1 MANTPSPALRD
12 LPAAERPR
20 ERLIVYGEAALSNIE
35 LIAVALRTGS
45 RGENVISL
53 AQRHL
58 GE

>member
-1 MANTPSPALRD
+1 MANTTSHALRE
-12 LPAAERPR
+12 LPADERPR
-20 ERLIVYGEAALSNIE
+20 ERLIAYGEAALSNIE

-53 AQRHL
+53 AQRLL